1 MIFFFFFWC
10 VWGGRGDL
18 TPKVQATKA
27 KINKDYVKLKI
38 LCTAKKKKI
47 NKIKRKPTVW
57 DKIFANHIPVKGLIF
72 KIYKESTQLN
82 NKKIK

>member
-1 MIFFFFFWC
+1 MG
-10 VWGGRGDL
+10 WGGFD
-18 TPKVQATKA
+18 TKSTSH
-27 KINKDYVKLKI
+27 KSENQQGLHQTKNFMHS
-38 LCTAKKKKI
+38 KKKKI
-47 NKIKRKPTVW
+47 NKMKRKPTEW

>member
-1 MIFFFFFWC
+1 MHS
-10 VWGGRGDL
+10 
-18 TPKVQATKA
+18 K
-27 KINKDYVKLKI
+27 
-38 LCTAKKKKI
+38 KKKKI

-82 NKKIK
+82 NEKIK

>member
-1 MIFFFFFWC
+1 M
-10 VWGGRGDL
+10 
-18 TPKVQATKA
+18 
-27 KINKDYVKLKI
+27 
-38 LCTAKKKKI
+38 
-47 NKIKRKPTVW
+47 KRKPTEW

>member
-1 MIFFFFFWC
+1 MT
-10 VWGGRGDL
+10 L
-18 TPKVQATKA
+18 KAQATKV
-27 KINKDYVKLKI
+27 KINKDYIKLKI

-47 NKIKRKPTVW
+47 NKMKRKPTEW